1 MARRPDARALLFE
14 RIRTSPPK
22 FVHVRG
28 VPYTVAV
35 EEGEDP
41 LKANHVYLNVEVPPF
56 GRLRVAVNTLSCLSH
71 DAGFDPRVRVG
82 IIRSTYTEKPAPSLE
97 ECNGLDY
104 AKQEEKHGVK
114 FEICEQAALTGM
126 LVAKMKVAIRVEIWG
141 ELYARDHLGIHQVH
155 SRRASKA
162 MPVEEPT
169 REGEL
174 KLNYPQDNAAEA
186 FLFKFDGPP
195 CGVRQGGAE
204 LPKKLSS

>member
-35 EEGEDP
+35 EESEDP
-41 LKANHVYLNVEVPPF
+41 LKIDHVYLNVEVPPF
-56 GRLRVAVNTLSCLSH
+56 GRLRVAVNTLSRLSRE
-71 DAGFDPRVRVG
+71 AGFDPRLRVG
-82 IIRSTYTEKPAPSLE
+82 IIHSAYTEKPAPSLE

-114 FEICEQAALTGM
+114 FEIYEQAALTEM
-126 LVAKMKVAIRVEIWG
+126 LVTKMKVAIRAEIWG

-162 MPVEEPT
+162 VPQEVPN
-169 REGEL
+169 RDGAL
-174 KLNYPQDNAAEA
+174 KLYYPQDNATEA
-186 FLFKFDGPP
+186 FLFKFDGQP
-195 CGVRQGGAE
+195 
-204 LPKKLSS
+204 

>member
-35 EEGEDP
+35 EEAEDP
-41 LKANHVYLNVEVPPF
+41 KKIDHVYLNVEVPPF
-56 GRLRVAVNTLSCLSH
+56 GRLRVAVNTLSRLNR

-82 IIRSTYTEKPAPSLE
+82 IIRSSYTEKPAPSLE

-114 FEICEQAALTGM
+114 YEVYEPEALQE
-126 LVAKMKVAIRVEIWG
+126 LLIAKMKAAIRVEIWG
-141 ELYARDHLGIHQVH
+141 ELYARDHLGIHQIH

-162 MPVEEPT
+162 MPEDVPN
-169 REGEL
+169 RDGAL
-174 KLNYPQDNAAEA
+174 KLYYPQDNASEA
-186 FLFKFDGPP
+186 FLFKFDGQP
-195 CGVRQGGAE
+195 
-204 LPKKLSS
+204 